1 MKKLIAVSFVLVLVL
16 YNFNILSRA
25 QDSFGSGEEGGNLVL
40 GLIEDSIIRDA
51 SQEMSD
57 ILKDLAAEA
66 RRSGQS
72 RDMQPFIRSI
82 KRNLAALNHA
92 NRSLPTKKCAITL
105 DIDSLQRL
113 SVRLDKLADNLC
125 DDPNSTP
132 SRLTFDPMFEQKTCV
147 VGSPNFLK
155 CICPHRPKYP
165 GCDCFANRDFEPFFD
180 SLANR
185 YETVANAALVDTDMN
200 GFPDACE
207 NNRGLPDE

>member
-1 MKKLIAVSFVLVLVL
+1 MKKLIVISFVLVLVL

-25 QDSFGSGEEGGNLVL
+25 QDSSVSGEEGGNFVL

-72 RDMQPFIRSI
+72 RDLKPLIRNI

-92 NRSLPTKKCAITL
+92 NRSLPPNKCAITL
-105 DIDSLQRL
+105 DINSLQRL
-113 SVRLDKLADNLC
+113 SARLDKLDDNLC
-125 DDPNSTP
+125 DSHNPAP
-132 SRLTFDPMFEQKTCV
+132 SRLTFDFMFEQKTCV
-147 VGSPNFLK
+147 VGSPDFLK

-165 GCDCFANRDFEPFFD
+165 GCDCLENRDFEPIFD
-180 SLANR
+180 SLADR
-185 YETVANAALVDTDMN
+185 YETIANAALVDTDMN

-207 NNRGLPDE
+207 NNRGLPEN

>member
-1 MKKLIAVSFVLVLVL
+1 MKKLISISFVLVLAL
-16 YNFNILSRA
+16 CNFNILSRA
-25 QDSFGSGEEGGNLVL
+25 QSEEGGNFVL
-40 GLIEDSIIRDA
+40 GLLEDSIIRDA

-57 ILKDLAAEA
+57 LLKDLAAEA
-66 RRSGQS
+66 RRTGQS
-72 RDMQPFIRSI
+72 RDIKPLIRSI

-92 NRSLPTKKCAITL
+92 NRSLPPKKCAITL

-113 SVRLDKLADNLC
+113 SDRLDKLDSNLC
-125 DDPNSTP
+125 GNQNPTP
-132 SRLTFDPMFEQKTCV
+132 SRLTFDQMLERKTCV
-147 VGSPNFLK
+147 VGSPDFLK

-165 GCDCFANRDFEPFFD
+165 GCDCLENRDFEPIFD

-185 YETVANAALVDTDMN
+185 YETIANAALVDTDMN